1 MSDWDG
7 WGAQK
12 KRTRK
17 AGGEAR
23 RQALLAVARELLN
36 KLGHADRVT
45 MEMVARESGYS
56 VGSVYLSFPSKEDL
70 FGALLKEEI
79 VGKDPGFL
87 LTVLTRYVPLQYLEV
102 LNG

>member
-1 MSDWDG
+1 MSDWED
-7 WGAQK
+7 WSKQK
-12 KRTRK
+12 KITRK

-23 RQALLAVARELLN
+23 RQALLDVARELLN

-56 VGSVYLSFPSKEDL
+56 VGSVYLSFPTKNDL
-70 FGALLKEEI
+70 FGALL
-79 VGKDPGFL
+79 GQMLRTGDR
-87 LTVLTRYVPLQYLEV
+87 LTVLRRFVPAQYLEA